1 MPGENFCHLL
11 SLVKFLFTNF
21 LSCVNDYVEDM
32 ATFTTLMKNY
42 STKSFCNAKVAG
54 LGKFFAQRKFWLLWY
69 ISVTIKYSSVLLIL
83 SLSLTHSLSLSHS
96 RTHTV
101 RFQLDNWNKL
111 RNVCSKEIGQKMKK
125 KEPVGDEDTL
135 PEEIIKKLDSLTAE
149 DVRVSES
156 T

>member
-1 MPGENFCHLL
+1 MY
-11 SLVKFLFTNF
+11 F
-21 LSCVNDYVEDM
+21 LS
-32 ATFTTLMKNY
+32 
-42 STKSFCNAKVAG
+42 S
-54 LGKFFAQRKFWLLWY
+54 
-69 ISVTIKYSSVLLIL
+69 L
-83 SLSLTHSLSLSHS
+83 SLSLTHSLSHS

-135 PEEIIKKLDSLTAE
+135 PEEVVKKLDSLTAE